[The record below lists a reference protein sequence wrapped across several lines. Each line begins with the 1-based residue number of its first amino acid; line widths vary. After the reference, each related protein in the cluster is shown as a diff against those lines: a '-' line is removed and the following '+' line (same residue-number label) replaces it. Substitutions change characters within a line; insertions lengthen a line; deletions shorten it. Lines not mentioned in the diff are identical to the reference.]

1 MSVYYQMKQVAILT
15 LFVQSDIQIDRDQF
29 SIEIRQIQIKVKKFQ
44 SLSFP
49 FPTGNEIDHTE

>member
-1 MSVYYQMKQVAILT
+1 MKQVAILT